1 MHVRVHLRPLLPKFR
16 NGPPLW
22 TRCAPRRGAHHR
34 QGEKLGTRPLRSAPR
49 RRMWR
54 QTAQRGLGAGQR
66 LGARRAFSSVS
77 KGHVGDPGHW
87 VGAPSSAFVE
97 KLQFFHPHVHDL
109 PATMPTFRLI
119 DDAGVPLPG
128 AVLPDLDK
136 DTCVAM
142 QETMV
147 RVNEFDRVFYDAQRQ
162 GRLSFYFTNR
172 GEEAQAVGSAAALAP
187 EDWVWPQ
194 YRELGVIFWRGYTME
209 ECANRTPTPTPAR
222 AASAPAPRLSPR
234 ARDVLARRVLPQ

>member
-1 MHVRVHLRPLLPKFR
+1 
-16 NGPPLW
+16 
-22 TRCAPRRGAHHR
+22 
-34 QGEKLGTRPLRSAPR
+34 
-49 RRMWR
+49 MWR

-209 ECANRTPTPTPAR
+209 ECANRACGP
-222 AASAPAPRLSPR
+222 PRL
-234 ARDVLARRVLPQ
+234 ALASLSSLSASR